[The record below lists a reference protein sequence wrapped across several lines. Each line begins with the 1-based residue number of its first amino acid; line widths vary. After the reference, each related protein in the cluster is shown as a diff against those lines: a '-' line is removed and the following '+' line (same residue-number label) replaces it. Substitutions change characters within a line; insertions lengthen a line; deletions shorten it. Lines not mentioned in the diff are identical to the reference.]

1 MNQYRFAISFGPG
14 STLLEK
20 SFVLVEMEAESADSP
35 FEKENFIGD
44 ELDVLLLK
52 DYLKTAYCIYG
63 HTFNVESHTPRQL
76 YEALSDN
83 KKYEFQADGDFSLNE
98 EDDSLPDG
106 ALS

>member
-1 MNQYRFAISFGPG
+1 
-14 STLLEK
+14 
-20 SFVLVEMEAESADSP
+20 MEAESADSP

-106 ALS
+106 ALSHKLQTSAARSTNTLGGKYVNGF